1 VVPIRGYVMSK
12 SVVYDPTGNRM
23 IMIQVVEEKEVPG
36 PVFTGEGAQAM
47 RDVLPLVQQLLRS
60 MPMLGPLMGNKVP
73 VPRIVV
79 WLTEEEAEAL
89 GPKLDVGDAV
99 EIRIENG
106 KLELSKI

>member
-1 VVPIRGYVMSK
+1 MISVRGYVMSK
-12 SVVYDPTGNRM
+12 SVVYDPTGGRM
-23 IMIQVVEEKEVPG
+23 IMIQIVEEKEVPG
-36 PVFTGEGAQAM
+36 PVLTGESAQVM

-73 VPRIVV
+73 IPRIVV

-106 KLELSKI
+106 KLELTRI